1 MLHCLHAFLF
11 FPVVRKLHFTH
22 TSISF
27 VLLFPFPPFT
37 LKTDLSDFVGLN
49 FCECGLTR

>member
-22 TSISF
+22 PPVYFILFFFFPYYFEDIIGDSCWVKF
-27 VLLFPFPPFT
+27 V
-37 LKTDLSDFVGLN
+37 
-49 FCECGLTR
+49 